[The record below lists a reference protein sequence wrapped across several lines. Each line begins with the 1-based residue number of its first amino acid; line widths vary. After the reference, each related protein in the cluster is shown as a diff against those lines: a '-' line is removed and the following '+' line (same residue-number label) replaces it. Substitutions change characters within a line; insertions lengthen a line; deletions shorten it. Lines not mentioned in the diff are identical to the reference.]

1 MISQGCLLQ
10 EQHVEVDRV
19 ILKKRVSERVVE
31 LIRAVLI
38 SRIMVEIFD
47 AVKLVLLERTV
58 RTVQIQGQ
66 SVEVG
71 IGILQ
76 QRLSERVM

>member
-1 MISQGCLLQ
+1 M
-10 EQHVEVDRV
+10 
-19 ILKKRVSERVVE
+19 E
-31 LIRAVLI
+31 LILDVLV
-38 SRIMVEIFD
+38 SWIMVEMFD